1 MSYIIYCNRV
11 FSDIKILMV
20 CTEYPPMQGGVGRYT
35 YNLVKSLRSNN
46 SNVFVVSSSDGSGDF
61 KGISPYNT
69 NNSELLLKLVDEIK
83 PNVIHLQHEFG
94 LYGFFMN
101 PLLPSKTST
110 GLDKFYSDCKT
121 PIVTTFHTSM
131 YFNQW
136 MKLINIRDKGNGK
149 DFLRLYSSYKYWR
162 HLINYSSIHRIN
174 KYLMSKSAYGI
185 VLSDFMRQ
193 LIPGT
198 NVVYHGSTPY
208 IAKDVSRSE
217 ARKKMHL
224 PQKGK
229 LALAQGFITNTKGW
243 DIIKKMNIPNDWKI
257 VVNYSKNFYN
267 DENIDFK
274 IFNNKIINL
283 DKKYLSEEEL
293 SLLFFSC
300 DAVFLP
306 YKVCSGSGV
315 MYDGLGHGKPFVAS
329 DLGFFKEFSKMNLGI
344 VTKRSPRSF
353 EQAFNE
359 IDRRYPFFKSKVEEF
374 RRTLSWDNIAKQH
387 ISIYNSI
394 INKDKPT
401 ESPQVAEIIRKPQKL
416 N

>member
-1 MSYIIYCNRV
+1 MID
-11 FSDIKILMV
+11 DIEILMI

-35 YNLVKSLRSNN
+35 HNLVRSLRSNGL
-46 SNVFVVSSSDGSGDF
+46 NVKVVSSSEGSGDY

-69 NNSELLLKLVDEIK
+69 NNSELLLKLVKDVQPDI
-83 PNVIHLQHEFG
+83 VHLQHEFG

-101 PLLPSKTST
+101 PVLPSKTST
-110 GLDKFYSDCKT
+110 GLDKFYGECKT

-131 YFNQW
+131 YFKQW
-136 MKLINIRDKGNGK
+136 MKLINLRDKGNDK
-149 DFLRLYSSYKYWR
+149 DYLRLYSFYKYWR
-162 HLINYSSIHRIN
+162 HLVNYSSIHRIN

-185 VLSDFMRQ
+185 VLSNYMKK

-198 NVVYHGSTPY
+198 NVVYHGSTPHFAAGLTH
-208 IAKDVSRSE
+208 IQ

-224 PQKGK
+224 PEKGK

-243 DIIKKMNIPNDWKI
+243 DIIKKMKMPKDWKI

-267 DENIDFK
+267 NEKMDFK
-274 IFNNKIINL
+274 VYSDKIINL

-315 MYDGLGHGKPFVAS
+315 MYDGIGHGTPFVAS
-329 DLGFFKEFSKMNLGI
+329 DLGFFKEFSSKNLGI
-344 VTKRSPRSF
+344 VTKRSPRNF
-353 EQAFNE
+353 EQAFMEMGRN
-359 IDRRYPFFKSKVEEF
+359 YAFFKSEVEEF
-374 RRTLSWDNIAKQH
+374 RRNLSWDNVAKQH
-387 ISIYNSI
+387 ISIYKSI
-394 INKDKPT
+394 MKDTST
-401 ESPQVAEIIRKPQKL
+401 ESLPPVEIIHKPQKL
-416 N
+416 QKLP